1 MRSWLR
7 RRRERLE
14 RVEAEAEALILDL
27 GATGYSQARRREHEA
42 SSDAMA
48 QEWNRVALAV
58 ARKTGQTVGLNAPT
72 RTAMGAKPVAQFRI
86 QFFGIPTDRAPTI
99 LGEVDLLALDAFA
112 AIRQAAHT
120 AWPPRAIGFCLI
132 DREGRAVF
140 GRRKADRW

>member
-14 RVEAEAEALILDL
+14 RVEAEANALILDF
-27 GATGYSQARRREHEA
+27 GATAYSQARRREHEA
-42 SSDAMA
+42 SSNAMA
-48 QEWNRVALAV
+48 REWNRVALAV
-58 ARKTGQTVGLNAPT
+58 ARKTGQTVGLNAST
-72 RTAMGAKPVAQFRI
+72 RIAMDAKPVAQFRI
-86 QFFGIPTDRAPTI
+86 QFFGVPTDRAPTI
-99 LGEVDLLALDAFA
+99 VGEVDLLALDAVT
-112 AIRQAAHT
+112 AIRQAAHA